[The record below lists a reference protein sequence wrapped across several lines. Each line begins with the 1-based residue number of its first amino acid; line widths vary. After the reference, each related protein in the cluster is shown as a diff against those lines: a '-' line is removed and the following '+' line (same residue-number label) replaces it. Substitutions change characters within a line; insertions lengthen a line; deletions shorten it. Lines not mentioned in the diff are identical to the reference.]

1 MKKKYGFLR
10 VIVVLLSVVILSAVW
25 ADTGGAQSTKGANAS
40 VEDGA
45 VADAFIAAVDIS
57 IVYAL
62 HPLMQYFDQNTGYFI
77 KPPKQV
83 VSHQEFLN
91 IIKTRSSDF
100 KQNAEGNSS
109 EIKRLKTEIE
119 TLVKEIEKL
128 ENYKITETGVIN
140 EKYDALIKS
149 VEPAQQNA
157 LSTQRAGELDKVEK
171 KFNGDIGDKN
181 KKLSALL
188 DSQEKLQRSMLKSYY
203 LSPEETA
210 KKFEEINAEIGE
222 AIKTAAKK
230 NGVKAVINLNLLMS
244 AKPEK
249 FMAEKNIEDKTKI
262 NSTLEYLI
270 ANGPNYSK
278 ILGALRTFEAG
289 MSKEIISTRDKQ
301 YSESEY
307 IKMLQKMQKDQE
319 IESAKNSFFTKEY
332 ISGLKPIRKFAS
344 NPIVYGGV
352 DITEAV
358 IVPLMVKHGVP
369 AEKARALYE
378 AVTNG
383 IN

>member
-1 MKKKYGFLR
+1 MKKNYGFLR
-10 VIVVLLSVVILSAVW
+10 VIIVLLSVVILTAGW
-25 ADTGGAQSTKGANAS
+25 AGTGSAQSAKAANAPA
-40 VEDGA
+40 EDGGG
-45 VADAFIAAVDIS
+45 AFIAAVDIS

-77 KPPKQV
+77 KPPKQA

-91 IIKTRSSDF
+91 IIKTRSGDF
-100 KQNAEGNSS
+100 KQSAEGNSS

-128 ENYKITETGVIN
+128 ENYKITEAGVVN
-140 EKYDALIKS
+140 EKYDALLKS
-149 VEPAQQNA
+149 AEPAQQTA

-171 KFNGDIGDKN
+171 KFAGDIGDKN

-222 AIKTAAKK
+222 AIKAAAKK
-230 NGVKAVINLNLLMS
+230 NDVKAVINLNLLMP
-244 AKPEK
+244 AKSEK
-249 FMAEKNIEDKTKI
+249 FMDEKNIEDKTKI

-270 ANGPNYSK
+270 SNGPDYSK
-278 ILGALRTFEAG
+278 ILGALRTFESG

-319 IESAKNSFFTKEY
+319 IESAKNSFFTREY
-332 ISGLKPIRKFAS
+332 ISGLKPVRKFAS

-358 IVPLMVKHGVP
+358 IVPLMIKHGVP
-369 AEKARALYE
+369 AEKAKALYR
-378 AVTNG
+378 AVSGGVN
-383 IN
+383 

>member
-1 MKKKYGFLR
+1 MKKIYGFLR
-10 VIVVLLSVVILSAVW
+10 VIVVILSAAVLTAGW
-25 ADTGGAQSTKGANAS
+25 AGTGVAQSAKGANAS
-40 VEDGA
+40 AEDGPA
-45 VADAFIAAVDIS
+45 SGAFIAAVDIS
-57 IVYAL
+57 VVYAL

-77 KPPKQV
+77 KPPKQA

-91 IIKTRSSDF
+91 IIKTRSGDF
-100 KQNAEGNSS
+100 KQSAEGNSS
-109 EIKRLKTEIE
+109 EIKRLKAEIE

-128 ENYKITETGVIN
+128 ENYKITEAGSIN
-140 EKYDALIKS
+140 EKYDALLKS
-149 VEPAQQNA
+149 AEPAQQAA
-157 LSTQRAGELDKVEK
+157 LNTQRAGELDKVEK
-171 KFNGDIGDKN
+171 KFSGDIGDKN

-222 AIKTAAKK
+222 AIKAAAKK
-230 NGVKAVINLNLLMS
+230 NGVKAVINLNLLMPAKSEKS
-244 AKPEK
+244 A
-249 FMAEKNIEDKTKI
+249 AEKNIEDKTKI

-270 ANGPNYSK
+270 ANGPDYSK

-332 ISGLKPIRKFAS
+332 ISGLKPVRKFAS

-378 AVTNG
+378 AVTGGVN
-383 IN
+383 